1 MPEVHVDQFVPVL
14 LPNDAVGNHTLET
27 QRALVE
33 AGVDSSIWAISVH
46 HRLAG
51 RGRPYGE
58 FDRAS
63 RAQNGQ
69 RLLVYQA
76 ASVSGGIVDYLLTR
90 PEPKSISYHNLTP
103 PEFYE
108 PFAPSVAGGLR
119 EAQAELRRL
128 LPHVKVATAASEF
141 NAADLR
147 ARGVPDVR
155 VIPPFIGFGPRCEPD
170 FEHLQ
175 RLRAAKTGLALLFVG
190 RLVPNKTHQHLIRLV
205 AALRAACDPGAV
217 LYLVGPDGPDQYVHS
232 LRTMAERLV
241 PGGVVFTGPVS
252 DGELQAHYEAADA
265 FVCMSEHEGFGV
277 PLVEAMRARLPI
289 VAYDRG
295 AVAETLGGS
304 GILLRTP
311 EPRWAAEVVARMGQ
325 DEILR
330 DQLIRRQ
337 LARAKELEQFPRDRM
352 IVEAALAVCQVG

>member
-1 MPEVHVDQFVPVL
+1 MGEIHIDQFVPVL

-27 QRALVE
+27 QRALLE
-33 AGVDSSIWAISVH
+33 AGLDCSIWAISVH
-46 HRLAG
+46 HELAG

-58 FDRAS
+58 FNRAS
-63 RAQNGQ
+63 PAPNG
-69 RLLVYQA
+69 RRVLLYQA
-76 ASVSGGIVDYLLTR
+76 ASVAGKMVDYLLAR

-108 PFAPSVAGGLR
+108 PFAPSVAAGLR

-128 LPHVKVATAASEF
+128 LRHVKVATAASEF

-147 ARGVPDVR
+147 GQGVPDVR
-155 VIPPFIGFGPRCEPD
+155 VIPPFIGFGPRCAPD
-170 FEHLQ
+170 REHLQ
-175 RLRAAKTGLALLFVG
+175 RLLAAKKGLDLLFVG

-205 AALRAACDPGAV
+205 SALRAACDPTTV
-217 LYLVGPDGPDQYVHS
+217 LYLVGPDGPDQYVRS

-241 PGGVVFTGPVS
+241 PGGVVFTGSVT
-252 DGELQAHYEAADA
+252 DGELQAHYEAADV

-295 AVAETLGGS
+295 AVAETLAGS
-304 GILLRTP
+304 GIVLGTP
-311 EPRWAAEVVARMGQ
+311 EPRWAAEVVARVAQ
-325 DEILR
+325 DENLR
-330 DQLIRRQ
+330 AQIIDRQ
-337 LARAKELEQFPRDRM
+337 LARAHELEQFPRDRK
-352 IVEAALAVCQVG
+352 IVQAALAACQAV